1 MYRNYPSRHYC
12 HRRQQWRDQ
21 RRNMG
26 TKRKNA
32 NWKEHKTL
40 SEDTHVLWC
49 CLMIR
54 EASPIIFL
62 FSYFTN
68 THDESPRQ
76 LTQAKYAV
84 IQSQTVWRCNR
95 VETLCHFQK
104 HVLTL
109 CVAVSLMLRMKDN
122 LPKGT
127 IQVSLVVET
136 AEENSSNLKS
146 YLSAISWT
154 RLLLQRIGEIE
165 FENPELEELDQLSR
179 YKVMSIFA

>member
-1 MYRNYPSRHYC
+1 M
-12 HRRQQWRDQ
+12 
-21 RRNMG
+21 
-26 TKRKNA
+26 
-32 NWKEHKTL
+32 
-40 SEDTHVLWC
+40 
-49 CLMIR
+49 
-54 EASPIIFL
+54 
-62 FSYFTN
+62 
-68 THDESPRQ
+68 
-76 LTQAKYAV
+76 
-84 IQSQTVWRCNR
+84 
-95 VETLCHFQK
+95 
-104 HVLTL
+104 LTL

-127 IQVSLVVET
+127 IQVSLAVET